1 MIDDLELVRTFLV
14 VLEEGSFS
22 AAAPRT
28 FRSQAAVSQQI
39 RRLELQLGESLYI
52 RSNRQLQLTLAGQR
66 FLPHAR
72 GLLRASAQARLAAR
86 GDQRRLIRI
95 GAADELVQ
103 ALVMPV
109 LKRLRA
115 GHAEWAFEITTGPT
129 RTLYPMLATRLDLLV
144 GLDMPEQPGG
154 IELVRWPL
162 TWFGV
167 RPDDGPLPLALCLEG
182 CLQRERI
189 VATLDEAGMA
199 WEVAVAASSMAV
211 VEAAL
216 DAGMAVSALM
226 EPLAASHWPRTPNLP
241 PLGDIGIR
249 LHASHD
255 VDDVASGF
263 IQAAEGPMFG
273 RKRAGHAA

>member
-22 AAAPRT
+22 AAAPRA

-39 RRLELQLGESLYI
+39 RRLELQLGEALFI

-86 GDQRRLIRI
+86 GDRRRLIRI
-95 GAADELVQ
+95 GAADELVR
-103 ALVMPV
+103 AFVMPV
-109 LKRLRA
+109 VSQLRA
-115 GHAEWAFEITTGPT
+115 EHAEWAFEITTGST

-144 GLDMPEQPGG
+144 ALDMPELSAGM
-154 IELVRWPL
+154 ELARWPL
-162 TWFGV
+162 TWFGA
-167 RPDDGPLPLALCLEG
+167 RPEDGPLPLALCHEG
-182 CLQRERI
+182 CLLRERI
-189 VATLDEAGMA
+189 VAMLDRVGMA

-216 DAGMAVSALM
+216 DAGIATSALM
-226 EPLAASHWPRTPNLP
+226 EPLAASHLSRISGLP

-249 LHASHD
+249 LHAAPD
-255 VDDVASGF
+255 MGEVASGF
-263 IQAAEGPMFG
+263 IEVASSGAFNP
-273 RKRAGHAA
+273 R